1 MIIRPERSGD
11 YDSIRQVNLEAFA
24 NHPFSHQTEHL
35 IVEALR
41 ADGALTLSLVAEVG
55 GQVVGHIAF
64 STIAI
69 GGRFQHWYTMGPLA
83 VLPARQRQSIGTELV
98 KEGLRSL
105 RALGA
110 QGCVLVG
117 EPGYYCRFGFKHHP
131 ELTMEGVPSQYL
143 LSLPMSDS
151 MPRGCVELHSA
162 FFVSAGRA

>member
-1 MIIRPERSGD
+1 MIIRPEKSDD

-24 NHPFSHQTEHL
+24 NHPHSHQTEHL

-41 ADGALTLSLVAEVG
+41 ADDALTVSLVAEVG

-64 STIAI
+64 SGVTI
-69 GGRFQHWYTMGPLA
+69 GGHVQHWFILGPLA

-98 KEGLRSL
+98 KEGLRFL
-105 RALGA
+105 RGLGA

-143 LSLPMSDS
+143 LSLPMADH
-151 MPRGCVELHSA
+151 MPNGGVELHSA
-162 FFVSAGRA
+162 FFVGADKA